1 MFYPPPVFF
10 QLFLFLLKRNFYSRF
25 YNSFWRIIILC
36 SELTKLQG
44 QLRLHFFHISDSNN
58 QKVDVFAH
66 NGEFKFSLGGNLQ
79 STAKIL
85 RRPIGIDST
94 SDNRILVV
102 DYEFKCV
109 NVFEENGKFLSKIC
123 QGKLLGPKG
132 ICVNR
137 HDNNQIIIADS
148 KSNCVCIFDC
158 EGKFLNRFGNLG
170 NKNENFAGPQYVAC
184 LKNGDIAITDFYN
197 HCIKIFDCQGQ
208 FRFSFGSNGLNQ
220 GQFNGPTG
228 ITTDKDDNIIV
239 VDWGNSRI
247 QVISFCISSFHKIS
261 FF

>member
-1 MFYPPPVFF
+1 
-10 QLFLFLLKRNFYSRF
+10 
-25 YNSFWRIIILC
+25 
-36 SELTKLQG
+36 
-44 QLRLHFFHISDSNN
+44 
-58 QKVDVFAH
+58 VFAH